1 MSMIAIRPD
10 TIIRFT
16 PDGCKH
22 PVTVLV
28 EYVNLPDT
36 DDKVGHIHG
45 RPCNTTGTPTGGVRR
60 WPARRTTD
68 IEVRTNNPDNTTGA
82 I

>member
-16 PDGCKH
+16 PDGRKR

-28 EYVNLPDT
+28 EYVNLPAT
-36 DDKVGHIHG
+36 DNEIGAVHG
-45 RPCNTTGTPTGGVRR
+45 RPCDGNGTPTGGTRR
-60 WPARRTTD
+60 WPARRSTD
-68 IEVRTNNPDNTTGA
+68 IEVHDRTV
-82 I
+82 